1 MWAIVAIVLSVVSS
15 IYSYRQMR
23 KMQKKA
29 KPEISQ
35 LDGSIADEGAS
46 FSDIA
51 GSPHLYTNIVWIGDQ
66 STSPIK
72 VKQSKK

>member
-1 MWAIVAIVLSVVSS
+1 
-15 IYSYRQMR
+15 
-23 KMQKKA
+23 MQKKA

-72 VKQSKK
+72 VKQGKK

>member
-1 MWAIVAIVLSVVSS
+1 MWVIVAIVLSIASS

-23 KMQKKA
+23 KMQKKQ
-29 KPEISQ
+29 KTEISQ

-72 VKQSKK
+72 VKQGKK

>member
-1 MWAIVAIVLSVVSS
+1 MWVIVAIVLSIASS

-23 KMQKKA
+23 KMQKKQ
-29 KPEISQ
+29 KTEISQ
-35 LDGSIADEGAS
+35 LDGSIADEGTS

-72 VKQSKK
+72 VKQGKK